1 MFIRS
6 PLTGKN
12 VHVKLKNQR
21 QHNAKRDESVDLH
34 AQNVVRSA
42 IYRVVLTLNRRGS
55 LHKLDFNS
63 PIPVLTVLWVLATT
77 YSIRG
82 GNHYRKLRT
91 G

>member
-55 LHKLDFNS
+55 LPKLDFNS
-63 PIPVLTVLWVLATT
+63 PIPVLTVSSVLDT
-77 YSIRG
+77 RVLHVLPLG
-82 GNHYRKLRT
+82 E
-91 G
+91 